1 MKSLNNNVEYL
12 KSYAWEAAIRG
23 MRNPKNSWN
32 LSDSYY
38 DGEKYILA
46 PNDLK
51 LALSLFLGG
60 PVHRKYLRQIPV
72 TFDLTLTRAV
82 WSEFDT
88 YHFNTKNS
96 CSTMHKLLAVNS
108 PITKELFLYDPE
120 DEDYIQNVVEKLEKI
135 RKQYVKKDCPNK
147 TELLV
152 RAKYLLPEGFL
163 QKRTISTN
171 YEELLGMYAWRH
183 NHRMPEWV
191 QFCKEIEA
199 LPYIGMFIYI
209 SKVKEIKKI
218 LDEVNS
224 NKDFLE
230 KLYSMKSEEL
240 ELYFDTTN
248 EEQ

>member
-1 MKSLNNNVEYL
+1 
-12 KSYAWEAAIRG
+12 
-23 MRNPKNSWN
+23 
-32 LSDSYY
+32 
-38 DGEKYILA
+38 
-46 PNDLK
+46 
-51 LALSLFLGG
+51 
-60 PVHRKYLRQIPV
+60 
-72 TFDLTLTRAV
+72 
-82 WSEFDT
+82 
-88 YHFNTKNS
+88 
-96 CSTMHKLLAVNS
+96 MHKLLAVNS

-120 DEDYIQNVVEKLEKI
+120 DEEYIQNAVEKLEKI

-147 TELLV
+147 VDLLV

-163 QKRTISTN
+163 QKRTVSTN

-199 LPYIGMFIYI
+199 LPYMGMFIYV

-248 EEQ
+248 EE